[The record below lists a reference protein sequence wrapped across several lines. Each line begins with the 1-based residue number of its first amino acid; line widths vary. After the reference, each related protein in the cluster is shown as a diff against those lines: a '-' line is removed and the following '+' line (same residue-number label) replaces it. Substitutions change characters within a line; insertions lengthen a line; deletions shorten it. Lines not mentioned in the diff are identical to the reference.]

1 MSSTRTMGINV
12 TDVHIA
18 YSATDA
24 TSGPQLPLGFQF
36 HQPASDDDKGERV
49 WIYVEASEALVIG
62 SVCSYIEA
70 ATTVKIRKSLAN
82 SHAGSVVGVAQHV
95 IASGS
100 FGFIL
105 RRGAGSVL
113 GDSGGTTED
122 LGLIVGDAVGTADA
136 AAAVTDAS
144 FGIAQESQ
152 ASALAPA
159 WLNCQ
164 G

>member
-1 MSSTRTMGINV
+1 MGTSSRTMGVGV
-12 TDVHIA
+12 TDVR
-18 YSATDA
+18 
-24 TSGPQLPLGFQF
+24 TSSEKANLPLGFEY
-36 HQPASDDDKGERV
+36 HEPASADNKGEKV
-49 WIYVEASEALVIG
+49 WIYVEASEALVVG
-62 SVCSYIEA
+62 SVCSYAAA
-70 ATTVKIRKSLAN
+70 ATTVKVRKVPAN
-82 SHAGSVVGVAQHV
+82 SHACTVVGVAQHV

-105 RRGAGSVL
+105 RRGSGSVL

-122 LGLIVGDAVGTADA
+122 LGLIAGDAVGTADA

-144 FGIAQESQ
+144 FGVAQESQ
-152 ASALAPA
+152 ASALAPC